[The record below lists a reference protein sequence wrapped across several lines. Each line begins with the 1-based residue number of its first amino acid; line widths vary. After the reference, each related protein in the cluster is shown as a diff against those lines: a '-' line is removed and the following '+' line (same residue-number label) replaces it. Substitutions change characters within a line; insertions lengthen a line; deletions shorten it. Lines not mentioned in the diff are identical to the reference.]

1 MNARRFELV
10 DDKSAKFW
18 EITQQGAEYTV
29 CFGKIGTKGQ
39 AKTKTLA
46 SQDAAISEV
55 AKLIKEKTGKGYVEV
70 GAGSS
75 PDIEVEIITPSNEK
89 VVSSTKT
96 KDTKSIRKVDA
107 ASKGLTDEDIA
118 KIRKLIDSKS
128 LKNLEMA
135 IHLLE
140 SVEAKPMDWSKAFNK
155 NRLDNLCETKN
166 IKIYTLLANSFQSD
180 EKLMDKFV
188 DCASKSYV
196 ANMRSEQYSEPEPED
211 WDEEEDGDWTR
222 TGSGVWEEVSNNF
235 LETLILNKDES
246 LHLFNQKLTK
256 HLNNSEEAEDLYL
269 DNITELNN
277 SIAELLINL
286 DKWDISLNGL
296 ISISDSDAKLL
307 STCTI
312 TSLNGL
318 KKISEVAA
326 YNLTMHKHYEIELN
340 GLNQITDKTVE
351 ALGEYPQILALD
363 GLTNLSDEAADA
375 LSQKNWYAKAFRL
388 SLKGLKTITDN
399 TAVSLS
405 KVKSEIY
412 LDGLE
417 SISDVVSEALSR
429 HEGGLSLRGLKS
441 ISDAAAEHFST
452 HNGWISF
459 NDFPESLTNKVN
471 RFRKRK
477 KSQKPKHS

>member
-18 EITQQGAEYTV
+18 EITQEGTEYTV

-46 SQDAAISEV
+46 SLDAAISEV

-96 KDTKSIRKVDA
+96 KDTKSIQKVDA
-107 ASKGLTDEDIA
+107 ASKGLTDENIA
-118 KIRKLIDSKS
+118 KIRKSIDSKS
-128 LKNLEMA
+128 LESLEMA
-135 IHLLE
+135 IHLLK
-140 SVEAKPMDWSKAFNK
+140 SLEAKPMDWSKAFNK
-155 NRLDNLCETKN
+155 NRLDKLCETKN
-166 IKIYTLLANSFQSD
+166 IKIYTLLAKTFQSD
-180 EKLMDKFV
+180 EKLMDRFV

-196 ANMRSEQYSEPEPED
+196 DNMHSEQYSEAEPED

-222 TGSGVWEEVSNNF
+222 TGSGVWEEVNNNF

-256 HLNNSEEAEDLYL
+256 HLNNSEEAEDLCL

-277 SIAELLINL
+277 STAELLSNL
-286 DKWDISLNGL
+286 DQWDISLNGL
-296 ISISDSDAKLL
+296 ISISDSDAELL
-307 STCTI
+307 CFLGIS
-312 TSLNGL
+312 SLNGL

-326 YNLTMHKHYEIELN
+326 YNLTRHKHYRIELN

-351 ALGEYPQILALD
+351 ALGEHPEMLALD
-363 GLTNLSDEAADA
+363 GLTNLSEGTAEA
-375 LSQKNWYAKAFRL
+375 LSKKKWHEGRGFV
-388 SLKGLKTITDN
+388 SLNGLKTITDN

-405 KVKSEIY
+405 KVKTQIK
-412 LDGLE
+412 LCGLE
-417 SISDVVSEALSR
+417 SISDVASEALSR
-429 HEGGLSLRGLKS
+429 HEGGLSLSGLKS
-441 ISDAAAEHFST
+441 ISDAAAEHFSLY
-452 HNGWISF
+452 NGRISF
-459 NDFPESLTNKVN
+459 NESVEKKVN

-477 KSQKPKHS
+477 KSQKSKNP